1 MLDWLFGS
9 QVPPTWYIPDNPAA
23 RDLRQ
28 RYNLTCEVCA
38 FRQVMLHYGMDG
50 SEEQLQRILGHD
62 ENPNRGFRGDYS
74 SNRGDLVN
82 YGAHAPAVKA
92 LIEAFPRPAVFAAN
106 FVANLDQAR
115 AALVHNWLVIVWIPV
130 QLRPSYRAS
139 IKLSTGEAVVLV
151 PGEHTITLHAYDGG
165 GFYVYDPR
173 PNMRVPNYVSSD
185 ALASGVALF
194 DYPGL
199 AIQPLF

>member
-1 MLDWLFGS
+1 VAL
-9 QVPPTWYIPDNPAA
+9 PPTWYIPDNPRA

-38 FRQVMLHYGMDG
+38 FRQVLLHYGLDG
-50 SEEQLQRILGHD
+50 TEEQLQQVLGRD
-62 ENPNRGFRGDYS
+62 ENPDRGFRGDYW
-74 SNRGDLVN
+74 SNWGDLNN

-92 LIEAFPRPAVFAAN
+92 LVERFPRPGVFAAGY
-106 FVANLDQAR
+106 VANLDQA
-115 AALVHNWLVIVWIPV
+115 AQALTRNWLVIAWIPV
-130 QLRPSYRAS
+130 ELRHSYRVPVRTAA
-139 IKLSTGEAVVLV
+139 GDQVVLV
-151 PGEHTITLHAYDGG
+151 PGEHTITLHGYDQG

-173 PNMRVPNYVSSD
+173 PNMRVPDYIPAP
-185 ALASGVALF
+185 ALGQAMGLF